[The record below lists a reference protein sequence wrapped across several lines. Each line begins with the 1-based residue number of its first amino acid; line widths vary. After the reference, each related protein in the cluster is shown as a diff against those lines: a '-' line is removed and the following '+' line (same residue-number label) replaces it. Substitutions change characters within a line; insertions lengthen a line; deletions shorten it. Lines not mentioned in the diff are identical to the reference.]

1 MIAQV
6 EIKVSICSLVYN
18 HEPYLR
24 QCLDGFVMQQTTFP
38 FEVIIHD
45 DASTDGSADI
55 IREYAARYPDIFVP
69 IYQTENQYSK
79 GQKVTSTFVFPRVR
93 GKYIALCEGDDYWT
107 DPLKLQKQVD
117 FLEANPEYGLVYG
130 KARQYDQT
138 QGKFRPGT
146 IGAPLTDFTDLVV
159 KGNLIPTATALFRNE
174 LCKKYY
180 EEDFPRD
187 SWKMGDAPLWLYI
200 AHCAKLG
207 FLSDSLAVYRL
218 LPNSAVARNSYNLR
232 LDFIRS
238 ANQMRAFFVQKYAP
252 HLMAANESRN
262 HTVLFANAFHYGKR
276 AEAVSYYKGIDT
288 PSWSYRLRYWIVSS
302 SFLSFCYYKLFKP
315 GSRV

>member
-69 IYQTENQYSK
+69 IYQTENQYSQ

-146 IGAPLTDFTDLVV
+146 IGAPLTDFTDLVI

-276 AEAVSYYKGIDT
+276 AEAVSYYKGIDS

>member
-1 MIAQV
+1 MQPL
-6 EIKVSICSLVYN
+6 VSICSLTYN
-18 HEPYLR
+18 HAPYIR
-24 QCLDGFVMQQTTFP
+24 QCLDGFLMQKTNFA
-38 FEVIIHD
+38 FEVLIND
-45 DASTDGSADI
+45 DCSTDGTTEI
-55 IREYAARYPDIFVP
+55 LKEYAERYPDIVIP
-69 IYQTENQYSK
+69 VYHEENLYSK
-79 GQKVTSTFVFPRVR
+79 GMRGFYGRFLYPRAR

-117 FLEANPEYGLVYG
+117 FLEANPDYGLVYG

-146 IGAPLTDFTDLVV
+146 IGAPLTDFTDLVI

-276 AEAVSYYKGIDT
+276 AEAVSYYKGIGT